1 MKSAGTKE
9 MGVIILADT
18 MLTLRNLGPTTA
30 LDELGLRS
38 TPSGARNGYVQLPC
52 FRYPRRWG

>member
-1 MKSAGTKE
+1 MANND
-9 MGVIILADT
+9 VIILADR
-18 MLTLRNLGPTTA
+18 MLMLRNLGPTTA

-52 FRYPRRWG
+52 FKSPRR